1 MKSKADL
8 EARIA
13 VSEQAADLTKQI
25 NATQSLIDKSRE
37 KAAVTEFKSSPI
49 VNQTKFVSQLATV
62 SLEPGAAA
70 LTWAQIAIG
79 FLIALVTTF
88 LTPYAFYL
96 AFGDMAHKAS
106 ASRAPANPAAF
117 KPFASTPSVPPI
129 EARYAPAPQPTT
141 TERHTHQMMQPIMVD
156 DSKWKA
162 MVDKLMAD
170 HRVPEIKA
178 A

>member
-1 MKSKADL
+1 
-8 EARIA
+8 
-13 VSEQAADLTKQI
+13 
-25 NATQSLIDKSRE
+25 
-37 KAAVTEFKSSPI
+37 
-49 VNQTKFVSQLATV
+49 
-62 SLEPGAAA
+62 
-70 LTWAQIAIG
+70 
-79 FLIALVTTF
+79 
-88 LTPYAFYL
+88 
-96 AFGDMAHKAS
+96 MAHKAS
-106 ASRAPANPAAF
+106 ASRAQPNSASFNPLT
-117 KPFASTPSVPPI
+117 SVPSVPPV